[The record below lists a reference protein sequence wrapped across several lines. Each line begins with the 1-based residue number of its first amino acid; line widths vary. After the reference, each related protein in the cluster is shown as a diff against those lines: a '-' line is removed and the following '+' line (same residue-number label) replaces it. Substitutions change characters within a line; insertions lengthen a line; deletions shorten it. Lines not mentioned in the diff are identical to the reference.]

1 MFGFLHFSENNL
13 PLQITLEGKVA
24 LVTGAGRGIGMEIA
38 RTLAQAGARIVV
50 NDLTN
55 ESCQRTAQMIGDL
68 NSQSLIASGD
78 VSSQS
83 DVQSIFEKSIATFGK
98 LDILVNNAGVIYR
111 KPVVDMS
118 EDEWDKTL
126 DVNLKGNFLCSKAAS
141 QIMIKQGNGGKIIN
155 ISSIMGEVALPPRS
169 AYCASKGGIIALT
182 RALATELAGH
192 RITVNAVGP
201 GWVETELTAR
211 YFADSDVKQLLIS
224 RTPLQRFCKPSEVAM
239 LVAYLASTYS
249 DFITGQTLFVDGGWT
264 AL

>member
-1 MFGFLHFSENNL
+1 L
-13 PLQITLEGKVA
+13 PLEISLEGKVT
-24 LVTGAGRGIGMEIA
+24 LVTGAARGIGKEIA
-38 RTLAQAGARIVV
+38 QTLAQAGAKVVV
-50 NDLTN
+50 NDLTE
-55 ESCQRTAQMIGDL
+55 ESCNQTSQEIQDRNG
-68 NSQSLIASGD
+68 QSLIASGD

-111 KPVVDMS
+111 KPIVDLS
-118 EDEWDKTL
+118 EGEWDKTL
-126 DVNLKGNFLCSKAAS
+126 DVNLKGAFLCSQAAS
-141 QIMIKQGNGGKIIN
+141 RLMIKQGSGGKIIN

-182 RALATELAGH
+182 RALATELAEH

-201 GWVETELTAR
+201 GWVETELTAK
-211 YFADSDVKQLLIS
+211 YFANSDVKELLIS

-239 LVAYLASTYS
+239 LVAYLASAYS
-249 DFITGQTLFVDGGWT
+249 DFITGQTLFIDGGWT